1 MPLHLTKFS
10 ENSYTIF
17 PVANNY
23 RSFIALPR
31 AKDEQCRWNAVAKR
45 CFSASICNCLLILG
59 GRQPCR
65 GRRVKTWQL
74 SPPALMARHLCQP
87 LNHMTGRT
95 LQSEKRE
102 QARLKC
108 RYMRSASGLITYR
121 NDHQPP
127 LADWHTWCEDEKARV
142 DRRLIHLVSEYC
154 LPNI

>member
-1 MPLHLTKFS
+1 MLQIITEVSLPFQDPRMSSADGTQ
-10 ENSYTIF
+10 
-17 PVANNY
+17 
-23 RSFIALPR
+23 LPR
-31 AKDEQCRWNAVAKR
+31 VASPPA
-45 CFSASICNCLLILG
+45 SAIVCNHEAAM
-59 GRQPCR
+59 PCR
-65 GRRVKTWQL
+65 GRKVKTWQL

-95 LQSEKRE
+95 LQSEKKRTS
-102 QARLKC
+102 KIKM
-108 RYMRSASGLITYR
+108 YVPVSGLITYR